1 MALFN
6 KKEKGAASDEKKTA
20 KTSSLS
26 WVIVKPIISEKA
38 MILSGKRVYV
48 FQVSPKANK
57 IQVQQAIAE
66 KYGVHPTKVN
76 ILVQKARD
84 FIRRGRKVHTPR
96 VKKAMVTL
104 REGESIELM

>member
-1 MALFN
+1 MALFS
-6 KKEKGAASDEKKTA
+6 KKEKGASDEKKA
-20 KTSSLS
+20 KSSSLA

-57 IQVQQAIAE
+57 IQIKQAVAE
-66 KYGVHPTKVN
+66 KYGVHPVKVN
-76 ILVQKARD
+76 VLVQKARD
-84 FIRRGRKVHTPR
+84 FFRRGRKVHTPR

-104 REGESIELM
+104 REGESIEVV